1 MPGLSSSSL
10 SSVSEKRSGRKVQ
23 EQAGWQIRRLLSV
36 TLSVLTELGVLVSDT
51 AWGRL
56 MSPFLLVEEDDLCLL
71 TSLLEENEA
80 ALPCSSEENNKS
92 LPLEDGDPDE
102 FDELFDADGDGE
114 SYTEEADSGEEG
126 KTGNQEEGLAAL
138 FGDVEDLTDDEVP
151 SSQVENSAPPAPAP
165 SREKTNQE
173 LQGNPDHDGLLSPI
187 YSGESG

>member
-1 MPGLSSSSL
+1 M
-10 SSVSEKRSGRKVQ
+10 
-23 EQAGWQIRRLLSV
+23 
-36 TLSVLTELGVLVSDT
+36 
-51 AWGRL
+51 
-56 MSPFLLVEEDDLCLL
+56 CLL

-80 ALPCSSEENNKS
+80 ALPCSSEKNKTLS
-92 LPLEDGDPDE
+92 LDDGDPDE

-151 SSQVENSAPPAPAP
+151 TSQVENSVPPAPAPAP

-187 YSGESG
+187 YS